1 MLLFCAWIFVKI
13 LYFRI
18 KNNVIVMVFPGE
30 RKLKKRVQ
38 RQILKD
44 MLIKLFKKLFRI
56 GSDDKSAKFIR

>member
-1 MLLFCAWIFVKI
+1 
-13 LYFRI
+13 
-18 KNNVIVMVFPGE
+18 MVFPGE